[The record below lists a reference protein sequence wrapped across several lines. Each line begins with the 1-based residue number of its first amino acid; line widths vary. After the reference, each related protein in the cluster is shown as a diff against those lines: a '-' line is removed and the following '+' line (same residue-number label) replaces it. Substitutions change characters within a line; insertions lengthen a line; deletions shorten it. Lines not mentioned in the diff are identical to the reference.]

1 MNATRSTRNVFTLAA
16 NVCGAVMLAG
26 ALAGCASSA
35 RPEQMVL
42 KTETDTRPFP
52 QPLLH
57 AMCVRTVSGGEK
69 TNPLWVSKVDNDG
82 FRAALQSSMDGAQL
96 TAAATDCSYPVDV
109 NLLGLSQ
116 PVMGFDMTVTSHV
129 NYKVYDKAGAPYLL
143 ETIDA
148 PFTATMSDA
157 FVGVK
162 RLQMA
167 NEGSIRTSIEKF
179 FVKLRDHVTT
189 ARAALSSK

>member
-1 MNATRSTRNVFTLAA
+1 M
-16 NVCGAVMLAG
+16 
-26 ALAGCASSA
+26 
-35 RPEQMVL
+35 E
-42 KTETDTRPFP
+42 
-52 QPLLH
+52 
-57 AMCVRTVSGGEK
+57 
-69 TNPLWVSKVDNDG
+69 
-82 FRAALQSSMDGAQL
+82 GAQL
-96 TAAATDCSYPVDV
+96 VGSEDSCSHPVDV

-116 PVMGFDMTVTSHV
+116 PAIGFDMTVTSHV
-129 NYKVYDKAGAPYLL
+129 NYKVFDKAGQPYLL

-179 FVKLRDHVTT
+179 FVKLRDN
-189 ARAALSSK
+189 AGPSPSAAGNASAAK